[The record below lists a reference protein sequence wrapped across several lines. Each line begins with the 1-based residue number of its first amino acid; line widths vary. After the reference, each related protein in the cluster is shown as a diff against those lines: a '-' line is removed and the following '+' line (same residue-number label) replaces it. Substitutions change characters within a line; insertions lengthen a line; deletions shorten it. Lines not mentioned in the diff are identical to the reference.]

1 MSITEISI
9 KRPAL
14 VIVVFTV
21 LGILGVLSYQQLNYN
36 LLPEFDAPRY
46 DYHYHLSGSGCQR
59 SRDFC
64 YQRCGRCLVF
74 AGRTG

>member
-21 LGILGVLSYQQLNYN
+21 LAILGILSYQQLNYN
-36 LLPEFDAPRY
+36 LLPEFEAPVMSVVTVY
-46 DYHYHLSGSGCQR
+46 PGAAAGSA
-59 SRDFC
+59 
-64 YQRCGRCLVF
+64 RCANNSLEALPV
-74 AGRTG
+74 